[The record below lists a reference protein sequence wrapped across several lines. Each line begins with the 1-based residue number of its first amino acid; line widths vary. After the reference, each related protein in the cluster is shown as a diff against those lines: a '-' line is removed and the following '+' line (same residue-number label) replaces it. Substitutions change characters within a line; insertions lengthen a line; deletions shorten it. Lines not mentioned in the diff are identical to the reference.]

1 MPRAQQQVSDF
12 STGLGRSCFI
22 ATACEITIDFCEN
35 SSLMAWQ
42 KIIGHDRVAEQFR
55 RAATRGR
62 LAGSFLF
69 VGPDGVGK
77 RTFALAAAKSLL
89 CQNRLPQDFDTCGTC
104 SACHQVDAGNH
115 PDVYYVAKPEDKTEL
130 PLELLIGSK
139 EQRGRSGVC
148 YEISRKPYAGGYKI
162 AIIDDADKLN
172 EEGANALLKTLE
184 EPPPHAIL
192 ILIGTSAARQLP
204 TIRSRCKIIRF
215 FPLPPQALAQL
226 LESHNMVAS
235 PERALR
241 LARSS
246 DGGLELAK
254 AFSDDSIDEIRE
266 TFFREL
272 AGGVPQ
278 SVPFAIRLN
287 EFVDAAGKEA
297 ILRRKRLR
305 LLLMMALDFYR
316 NLGRLFGGV
325 DAQQLHNRD
334 LLPYLKTAVA
344 AYRND
349 LFRVNRAA
357 ERTHEALEHIDRN
370 AQLPYI
376 IDAWLHD
383 LTSGG

>member
-1 MPRAQQQVSDF
+1 M
-12 STGLGRSCFI
+12 T
-22 ATACEITIDFCEN
+22 
-35 SSLMAWQ
+35 WQ
-42 KIIGHDRVAEQFR
+42 NIIGHDRVAEQFR

-62 LAGSFLF
+62 LVGSFLF
-69 VGPDGVGK
+69 VGPEGVGK
-77 RTFALAAAKSLL
+77 RTFATAMAKSLL
-89 CQNRLPQDFDTCGTC
+89 CQNHSPQDFDACGTC
-104 SACHQVDAGNH
+104 AACHQVDAGNH
-115 PDVYYVAKPEDKTEL
+115 PDVYDVAKPEDKTEL

-162 AIIDDADKLN
+162 AVIDDADKLN

-192 ILIGTSAARQLP
+192 ILIGTSAAKQLP

-215 FPLPPQALAQL
+215 FPLPPQELAGL
-226 LESHNMVAS
+226 LESQNVVAS

-254 AFSDDSIDEIRE
+254 AFCDDSIDEIRE
-266 TFFREL
+266 IFFREL
-272 AGGVPQ
+272 SRGVTQ
-278 SVPFAIRLN
+278 SVPFAIKLN

-316 NLGRLFGGV
+316 NLGRMIGGV
-325 DAQQLHNRD
+325 DQRQLGNRD
-334 LLPYLKTAVA
+334 LLPYLDAAVT
-344 AYRND
+344 AYRSD
-349 LFRVNRAA
+349 VFQVNRAA
-357 ERTHEALEHIDRN
+357 ERTHEALEQIDRI
-370 AQLPYI
+370 AQVPYI

-383 LTSGG
+383 LAK

>member
-1 MPRAQQQVSDF
+1 M
-12 STGLGRSCFI
+12 T
-22 ATACEITIDFCEN
+22 
-35 SSLMAWQ
+35 WQ
-42 KIIGHDRVAEQFR
+42 NIIGHDRVAEQFR

-69 VGPDGVGK
+69 VGPEGVGK
-77 RTFALAAAKSLL
+77 RTFATAMAKSLL
-89 CQNRLPQDFDTCGTC
+89 CQNRSSQDFDACGTC
-104 SACHQVDAGNH
+104 AACHQVDAGNH
-115 PDVYYVAKPEDKTEL
+115 PDVYYVAKPEDKSEL

-139 EQRGRSGVC
+139 EHRGRSGVC

-162 AIIDDADKLN
+162 AIIDDADTLN
-172 EEGANALLKTLE
+172 AEGANALLKTLE

-192 ILIGTSAARQLP
+192 ILIGTSAAKQLP

-215 FPLPPQALAQL
+215 FPLPPQELASL
-226 LESHNMVAS
+226 LESQDITAS

-272 AGGVPQ
+272 SRGVTQ
-278 SVPFAIRLN
+278 SVPFAIKLN

-316 NLGRLFGGV
+316 NLERVVGGV
-325 DAQQLHNRD
+325 DSGQINNRD
-334 LLPYLKTAVA
+334 LLPYLGTAVT
-344 AYRND
+344 AYSGD
-349 LFRVNRAA
+349 VFQVNRAA
-357 ERTHEALEHIDRN
+357 ERTHEALEQVDRN

-383 LTSGG
+383 LANRAL

>member
-1 MPRAQQQVSDF
+1 M
-12 STGLGRSCFI
+12 T
-22 ATACEITIDFCEN
+22 
-35 SSLMAWQ
+35 WQ
-42 KIIGHDRVAEQFR
+42 NIIGHDRVAEQFR

-69 VGPDGVGK
+69 VGPEGVGK
-77 RTFALAAAKSLL
+77 RTFAMATAKSLL
-89 CQNRLPQDFDTCGTC
+89 CQNRSPQDFDACGNC

-115 PDVYYVAKPEDKTEL
+115 PDVYYVAKPEDKSEL
-130 PLELLIGSK
+130 PLELLIGNK

-148 YEISRKPYAGGYKI
+148 YEISRKPYTGGYKI
-162 AIIDDADKLN
+162 AVIDDADTLN
-172 EEGANALLKTLE
+172 TEGANALLKTLE

-192 ILIGTSAARQLP
+192 VLIGTSAAKQLP

-215 FPLPPQALAQL
+215 FPLPPHELARL
-226 LESHNMVAS
+226 LESQNVAAS

-254 AFSDDSIDEIRE
+254 AFCDDSIDEIRE
-266 TFFREL
+266 VFFREL
-272 AGGVPQ
+272 SRGVTQ
-278 SVPFAIRLN
+278 SVPFAIKLN

-316 NLGRLFGGV
+316 NLGRMMGGV
-325 DAQQLHNRD
+325 DQRQIGNRD
-334 LLPYLKTAVA
+334 LLPYLDAAVT
-344 AYRND
+344 AYRSD
-349 LFRVNRAA
+349 VVQVNRVA
-357 ERTHEALEHIDRN
+357 ERTQEALEQIDRN
-370 AQLPYI
+370 AQLPYV

-383 LTSGG
+383 LAK

>member
-1 MPRAQQQVSDF
+1 M
-12 STGLGRSCFI
+12 T
-22 ATACEITIDFCEN
+22 
-35 SSLMAWQ
+35 WQ
-42 KIIGHDRVAEQFR
+42 NIIGHDRVAEQFR

-77 RTFALAAAKSLL
+77 RTFATATAKSLL
-89 CQNRLPQDFDTCGTC
+89 CQNRLPQDFDACGTC
-104 SACHQVDAGNH
+104 SACHQVNAGNH
-115 PDVYYVAKPEDKTEL
+115 PDVYEVAKPEDKSEL

-139 EQRGRSGVC
+139 EQRGRSGIC
-148 YEISRKPYAGGYKI
+148 YEISRTPYAGGFKI
-162 AIIDDADKLN
+162 AIIDDADTLN
-172 EEGANALLKTLE
+172 VEGANALLKTLE

-192 ILIGTSAARQLP
+192 ILIGTSATRQLP

-215 FPLPPQALAQL
+215 FPLPPQELATL
-226 LESHNMVAS
+226 LESQNVAAS

-254 AFSDDSIDEIRE
+254 AFCDDSIDEIRE
-266 TFFREL
+266 MFFREL
-272 AGGVPQ
+272 SRGLPQ
-278 SVPFAIRLN
+278 SVPFAIKLN

-305 LLLMMALDFYR
+305 LLLLMALDFYR
-316 NLGRLFGGV
+316 NLGRLIGN
-325 DAQQLHNRD
+325 DQQQPGDQRQLGNRD
-334 LLPYLKTAVA
+334 LAPYLDTAVTVWRGDA
-344 AYRND
+344 
-349 LFRVNRAA
+349 LRVNHAA
-357 ERTHEALEHIDRN
+357 ERTHEALEQIDRN

-383 LTSGG
+383 LT

>member
-1 MPRAQQQVSDF
+1 M
-12 STGLGRSCFI
+12 G
-22 ATACEITIDFCEN
+22 
-35 SSLMAWQ
+35 WQ
-42 KIIGHDRVAEQFR
+42 NIIGHDRVTEQFR

-77 RTFALAAAKSLL
+77 RTFALATARSLL
-89 CQNRLPQDFDTCGTC
+89 CQNRSSQDFDACGTC

-115 PDVYYVAKPEDKTEL
+115 PDVYYVAKPEDKSEL
-130 PLELLIGSK
+130 PLELLIGGK

-148 YEISRKPYAGGYKI
+148 YEISRKPYAGGFKI

-192 ILIGTSAARQLP
+192 VLIGTSASKQLP

-226 LESHNMVAS
+226 LESQNATVS

-254 AFSDDSIDEIRE
+254 AFSDESIDEIRE
-266 TFFREL
+266 MFFREL
-272 AGGVPQ
+272 SDGVPH
-278 SVPFAIRLN
+278 SVTFAIKLN

-297 ILRRKRLR
+297 IVRRKRLR
-305 LLLMMALDFYR
+305 LLLMMSLDFYR

-325 DAQQLHNRD
+325 DSQQLNNRD
-334 LLPYLKTAVA
+334 LLPYLKTAIT
-344 AYRND
+344 AYHND
-349 LFRVNRAA
+349 IFRVNHAV
-357 ERTHEALEHIDRN
+357 ERTHEALEQIDRN

-383 LTSGG
+383 LTNHS